1 MIGIMMHSA
10 MSSFFLAPHLANLK
24 KTLTMKNKIVLIALT
39 LWSMGC
45 NQDTLQ
51 PVIQASVSQRDIM
64 DAVNELSYLDD
75 FVVPGSKQKPPQPGK
90 MAFDYLGIASKKED
104 PALMRKMYP
113 QIKRQLQT
121 WISQD
126 PQEYYN
132 MRVQHIALRY
142 LRYYFLDQENKKAEQ
157 ETLFLFQLIMDHG
170 ALDMDVMADA
180 YVKVEKW
187 LSAEQKERYLKH
199 IQEVYARNAAYVQA
213 NWEEWR
219 DTRESSTDPG
229 TRSWYYAKAKFWQRN
244 LASGN
249 YAMEKLGLTNTSR

>member
-1 MIGIMMHSA
+1 M
-10 MSSFFLAPHLANLK
+10 
-24 KTLTMKNKIVLIALT
+24 MKNKILLIGLAL
-39 LWSMGC
+39 WGMGC
-45 NQDTLQ
+45 NQETLQ
-51 PVIQASVSQRDIM
+51 PVIQASGSQRDIM
-64 DAVNELSYLDD
+64 DAVNELSYFED
-75 FVVPGSKQKPPQPGK
+75 FVIPSRPDNYPQPSK
-90 MAFDYLGIASKKED
+90 MAFDYLSIASKKED

-113 QIKRQLQT
+113 EIKQQLQKWAT
-121 WISQD
+121 
-126 PQEYYN
+126 QEPRDIP
-132 MRVQHIALRY
+132 RVQNIALRY

-187 LSAEQKERYLKH
+187 LSAAQKERYLKH
-199 IQEVYARNAAYVQA
+199 IQKVYAENTAYVQA

-249 YAMEKLGLTNTSR
+249 YAKEKLGLTNSSR